1 MQGEYIYQE
10 KTKMQQII
18 KHSFRKGW
26 RKGEERPDVNA
37 FADFFFSGFHL
48 ARCKTRFPGHVDFQE
63 A

>member
-1 MQGEYIYQE
+1 
-10 KTKMQQII
+10 MQQII
-18 KHSFRKGW
+18 KNSFRKGW

-37 FADFFFSGFHL
+37 FADFFSGFHL